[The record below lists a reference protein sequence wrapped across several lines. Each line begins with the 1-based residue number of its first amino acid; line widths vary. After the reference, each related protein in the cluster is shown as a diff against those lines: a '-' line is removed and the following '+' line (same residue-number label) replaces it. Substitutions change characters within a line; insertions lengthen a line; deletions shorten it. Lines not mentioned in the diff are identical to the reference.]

1 MSTKYFSTTL
11 SGLSLFAI
19 AGLAIVPAALVGI
32 ILARESQC
40 TKWIISGGW
49 LLMILAS
56 GCSILLNSATPTAG
70 WVFLFLSVGLA
81 HGLLLSSYNI
91 RIHNI
96 PKAEGTTLP
105 TNPTSI
111 SNFMRAWGM
120 ALAIPVG
127 GVIFLNRLGYE
138 LQSIGLSY
146 DLINTARGYV
156 ILMDQV
162 RMAEGQREAVQDA
175 SALALSVVWEVVT
188 GVAAIGGLSSAYL
201 WTKRQ

>member
-1 MSTKYFSTTL
+1 
-11 SGLSLFAI
+11 
-19 AGLAIVPAALVGI
+19 
-32 ILARESQC
+32 
-40 TKWIISGGW
+40 
-49 LLMILAS
+49 MILAS